1 MYIIL
6 NITVLLCWHVIMLSF
21 WPSITLQC
29 FYNDLLLHYGA
40 FKFDL
45 WLPTDEDDDTLLQW
59 LQDQL
64 DAKKQGGKAPADNL
78 PLSHCVRYRVKMG
91 LNAKVEQVYGLPGE
105 SSQTWLD

>member
-1 MYIIL
+1 MTYYYIK
-6 NITVLLCWHVIMLSF
+6 VLLNL
-21 WPSITLQC
+21 T
-29 FYNDLLLHYGA
+29 
-40 FKFDL
+40 FDL
-45 WLPTDEDDDTLLQW
+45 FTDEDDDTLLQW

-105 SSQTWLD
+105 LSQTWLD

>member
-1 MYIIL
+1 MNSNPVPTGLSDAFDFYIDSVRFIPD
-6 NITVLLCWHVIMLSF
+6 NSSMI
-21 WPSITLQC
+21 
-29 FYNDLLLHYGA
+29 
-40 FKFDL
+40 
-45 WLPTDEDDDTLLQW
+45 
-59 LQDQL
+59 DQL